1 MHVGRCRSAGIF
13 YLSSYLQ
20 GADWPPEKHLTAAF
34 ERIAAGCSGSA
45 AAAWPAAVAVA
56 AVVTDAVEIAADA
69 AAAADI
75 ATAAVA
81 TAAAGA
87 GRQFASLGAE
97 QALSAAVCAVLSLH
111 WAYCAMWAVWAAA
124 WKVLTQP
131 APHMQTFTNTQS
143 NDPAS

>member
-1 MHVGRCRSAGIF
+1 VGRCRSAGIF

-56 AVVTDAVEIAADA
+56 AVVTAAVEIAADA
-69 AAAADI
+69 ADAAAAA

-97 QALSAAVCAVLSLH
+97 QALSAAVCAVLSLR
-111 WAYCAMWAVWAAA
+111 
-124 WKVLTQP
+124 
-131 APHMQTFTNTQS
+131 
-143 NDPAS
+143 

>member
-1 MHVGRCRSAGIF
+1 MGRCRSAGIF

-45 AAAWPAAVAVA
+45 AAAWPAAV
-56 AVVTDAVEIAADA
+56 VTAAVEIAADA
-69 AAAADI
+69 ADAAAAA

-97 QALSAAVCAVLSLH
+97 QALSAAVCAVLSLR
-111 WAYCAMWAVWAAA
+111 
-124 WKVLTQP
+124 
-131 APHMQTFTNTQS
+131 
-143 NDPAS
+143 

>member
-1 MHVGRCRSAGIF
+1 MHGKGLASCLGKSTHVGRYRSAGIF

-56 AVVTDAVEIAADA
+56 AVVTAAVEIAADA
-69 AAAADI
+69 ADAAA
-75 ATAAVA
+75 AAA

-97 QALSAAVCAVLSLH
+97 QALSAAVCAVLSLR
-111 WAYCAMWAVWAAA
+111 
-124 WKVLTQP
+124 
-131 APHMQTFTNTQS
+131 
-143 NDPAS
+143 